1 MNAPEW
7 LIDVMPAVGIL
18 GLATSACY
26 LYIMHKTRMDAYVM
40 YYGLAFIGTITILQL

>member
-7 LIDVMPAVGIL
+7 LVNTMPAVGIL

-26 LYIMHKTRMDAYVM
+26 LYIMHKTRTDAYVM
-40 YYGLAFIGTITILQL
+40 YYGLAVIGKINN